1 MWGLANGELM
11 VLCTVFEVMLAND
24 EMNEWMNRRGELGEK
39 KKNLNQVQKK
49 PFIKFLVMSALD

>member
-39 KKNLNQVQKK
+39 KKPKSSSK
-49 PFIKFLVMSALD
+49 ETFH

>member
-24 EMNEWMNRRGELGEK
+24 EKNEWMNRRGEIGEK
-39 KKNLNQVQKK
+39 KKT
-49 PFIKFLVMSALD
+49 